1 MARKAIQAHNDDIHK
16 EAKEKGADSS
26 SIPPEKDK
34 SPSLSP
40 SSIPANPEGD
50 PIGAINLKSL
60 VSHTYL
66 TVH

>member
-40 SSIPANPEGD
+40 SSIPANPEED
-50 PIGAINLKSL
+50 AIGGSKLKSL